1 MFSLQTIFGKGDR
14 FYGLLE
20 DAAVAAMQ
28 SAQALQQLVKDHG
41 ADATLAEFK
50 LARQREKEISEQISQ
65 ELVDTFVTPLERE
78 DIEALGNAIYRI
90 PKSIEKFADRYVLA
104 GEKLHQIDFGPRAG
118 MLYQATDL
126 VTQMVRSLPKMQIE
140 PMKRLYDQLRS
151 VEAEADRLILEMY
164 RDLYSGKYDGLE
176 VLLIRD
182 FFELLEKAIDRCR
195 EAGVVCYQIVLK
207 NS

>member
-20 DAAVAAMQ
+20 AAAEAAMQ
-28 SAQALQQLVKDHG
+28 SAQALQHLVKDHG
-41 ADATLAEFK
+41 TEATLTEFK

-65 ELVDTFVTPLERE
+65 ALVDTFVTPLERE

-118 MLYQATDL
+118 MLHQATAL
-126 VTQMVRSLPKMQIE
+126 VTEMVRLLPKMRIE
-140 PMKRLYDQLRS
+140 QMKSLYDRLRN

-176 VLLIRD
+176 VLLIKD